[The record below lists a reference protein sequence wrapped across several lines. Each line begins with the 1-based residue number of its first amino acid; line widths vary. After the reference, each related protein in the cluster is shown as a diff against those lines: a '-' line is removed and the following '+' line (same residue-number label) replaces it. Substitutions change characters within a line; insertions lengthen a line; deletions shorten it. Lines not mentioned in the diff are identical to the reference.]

1 MATIEIVKAA
11 ILALKDRT
19 GSSIP
24 AINKWIES
32 EKKVSLFT
40 LFIDCKLLGPREKKN
55 AFFAKN
61 SVSVIATVGDIF
73 FQGTLFTL
81 TLKGVMR

>member
-32 EKKVSLFT
+32 EKKVSLST

-73 FQGTLFTL
+73 FRRTRFTL